1 MRCTPIRTAL
11 LAATLVAAALP
22 AAAVNRCEDR
32 NGRITYTDEPCPT
45 GARTVRRVDD
55 SPPVQVRDAA
65 AAPAAR
71 DDSAREPAEPARD
84 SAKEPP
90 KDAPKDA
97 TRDAGKDS
105 AKAAAKEASPKAA
118 ADAGRIAAG
127 GRIAASATPEQQMQQ
142 LDEQYARQQ
151 RECADL
157 ARRID
162 YARGD
167 LDAASASQRASAEL
181 SLRRLQEQF
190 KAQCPRR

>member
-1 MRCTPIRTAL
+1 MRCIPIRTVL
-11 LAATLVAAALP
+11 LAAALAAAALP

-32 NGRITYTDEPCPT
+32 NGRVTYTDEPCPS

-55 SPPVQVRDAA
+55 SPPVQVRDATAAA
-65 AAPAAR
+65 AAPTAR
-71 DDSAREPAEPARD
+71 DDAAKESAEPARD
-84 SAKEPP
+84 AAKDPA
-90 KDAPKDA
+90 KDMSK
-97 TRDAGKDS
+97 DAGKDS
-105 AKAAAKEASPKAA
+105 AKAAAKDAPPKAA
-118 ADAGRIAAG
+118 AEAGRIAAG
-127 GRIAASATPEQQMQQ
+127 GRIAASASPEQQIQQ
-142 LDEQYARQQ
+142 IDEQYARQR

-157 ARRID
+157 SRRVD